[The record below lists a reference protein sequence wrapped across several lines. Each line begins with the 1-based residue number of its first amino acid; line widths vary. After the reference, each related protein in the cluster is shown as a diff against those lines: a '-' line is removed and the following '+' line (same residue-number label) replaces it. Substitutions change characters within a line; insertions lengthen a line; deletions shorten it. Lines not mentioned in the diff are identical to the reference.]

1 MNSTARA
8 MTENTKPIAGEV
20 LARVRRLQWMFFDVD
35 GVMTDGGLYY
45 DANGESIKRFHVL
58 DGHGLKALKTAGI
71 RLGIL
76 SGRSHPATAAR
87 AHELG
92 FDVLVQGVGE
102 KGQALD
108 TLART
113 HNIVLE
119 TCGFMGDDTPDIEVF
134 QRVGFAASVPNA
146 VRSVIEK
153 AHWVSTRCGGEGAV
167 RECCDFILQC
177 RS

>member
-1 MNSTARA
+1 MNSTARPA
-8 MTENTKPIAGEV
+8 TVNTKPIADDV
-20 LARVRRLQWMFFDVD
+20 LTRVRRLQWMFFDVD

-58 DGHGLKALKTAGI
+58 DGHGLKALKAAGI

-87 AHELG
+87 ARELG
-92 FDVLVQGVGE
+92 FDVLVQGAGD
-102 KGQALD
+102 KGQAFD
-108 TLART
+108 ALANT
-113 HNIVLE
+113 HNIVFE
-119 TCGFMGDDTPDIEVF
+119 ACGFMGDDTPDLAVF
-134 QRVGFAASVPNA
+134 ERVGFAASVPNA
-146 VRSVIEK
+146 VSRVIEM
-153 AHWVSTRCGGEGAV
+153 AHWVSSRPGGQGAV